1 MHAES
6 HRQTITQ
13 QQSLYFMV
21 INRDLKQAICSLFE
35 VHTDEGGVQRIVT
48 PIEYPGSNDQ
58 IVITGYRR
66 NC

>member
-1 MHAES
+1 
-6 HRQTITQ
+6 
-13 QQSLYFMV
+13 MV